1 MKLQVKSGVPSERR
15 VPPRKTGA
23 SSKFEALLTMKKGD
37 SVSLPTLADANAIK
51 MLFSRNGMGTTMR
64 KQIDGTYMVWR
75 IF

>member
-1 MKLQVKSGVPSERR
+1 MKLQVKSGVPI
-15 VPPRKTGA
+15 PPRKTGA

-37 SVSLPTLADANAIK
+37 SVLLPTLADANAIK

-64 KQIDGTYMVWR
+64 KQRDGTYMVWR